1 MKYVSRRPK
10 EKLERAAAS
19 YISKKT
25 GFTREEIVKI
35 LQLYVEYIAFEL
47 IDKGKVAIAHVASF
61 ELNSTKKDVVAQI
74 SPILRRWALRDK
86 ERIYKKIENTKE
98 EPVIYKKYLSDKYK
112 EITEEHLIRL
122 ENQGVDKEITRT
134 YRRSDLKFLSFLKYE
149 QNDFP
154 YNKDWRDDCT
164 GRTYDYEL
172 VKEKMEIYAE
182 KWPVE
187 FRAFQ
192 WLWVGVIKRKD
203 YMVKHSF
210 KPEYFMWKWRT
221 VANVL
226 LLMIEH
232 PLLMPTFARELTKR
246 IDPYKIRKENR

>member
-1 MKYVSRRPK
+1 MKYVSRKPK

-19 YISKKT
+19 YIAKKT

-47 IDKGKVAIAHVASF
+47 IDKGKVTIAHVASF
-61 ELNSTKKDVVAQI
+61 EVNPTKKEVVAQI
-74 SPILRRWALRDK
+74 STILKRWALRDK
-86 ERIYKKIENTKE
+86 ERIYKRMADTKE
-98 EPVIYKKYLSDKYK
+98 EPISCMKYMSDKYK
-112 EITEEHLIRL
+112 AITEEHLTRL
-122 ENQGVDKEITRT
+122 ENQGVEKEITQS
-134 YRRSDLKFLSFLKYE
+134 YRRSDLKFLSFLKYV
-149 QNDFP
+149 QHDFP
-154 YNKDWRDDCT
+154 YNKNWRDDCT
-164 GRTYDYEL
+164 GKVYSYEL

-226 LLMIEH
+226 LLMIEQ

-246 IDPYKIRKENR
+246 IEPYKIRKENR